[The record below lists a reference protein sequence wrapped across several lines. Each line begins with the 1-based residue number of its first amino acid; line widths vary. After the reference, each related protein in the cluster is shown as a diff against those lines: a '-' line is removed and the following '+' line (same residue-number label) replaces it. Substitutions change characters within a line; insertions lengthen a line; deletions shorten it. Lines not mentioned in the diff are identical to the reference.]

1 MGKTFSHSPLTLA
14 KILKASSIRNVKS
27 PTLLGVPISGLNQT
41 EIETTLNAFLDS
53 QTLNHIAT
61 VNPEF
66 LVEADTN
73 KDFKKLLN
81 QTALNICDGIGI
93 KLWTKIL
100 YKKNMTRI
108 TGVSLAEQLCAMAN
122 KRQQSVYFLGGF
134 GVAREAARIMG
145 VKHPTL
151 LIAGWED
158 GDPDVFSEALAAA
171 KPDILLVAF
180 GAPAQEF
187 WIQKYATKVP
197 SIKMAVGVGGTFDFW
212 ACKAK
217 RAPRL
222 MQRMGLEWFWRLST
236 EPKRAHRIY
245 KAVVVFSW
253 LVLKEKLF
261 KSR

>member
-1 MGKTFSHSPLTLA
+1 M
-14 KILKASSIRNVKS
+14 KS

-81 QTALNICDGIGI
+81 QTALNICDGMGT

-100 YKKNMTRI
+100 YKKNITRI
-108 TGVSLAEQLCAMAN
+108 TGVSLAEHLCDLAN
-122 KRQQSVYFLGGF
+122 QRQQSVYFLGGF
-134 GVAREAARIMG
+134 GVAQEAARIMG
-145 VKHPTL
+145 IKYPTL
-151 LIAGWED
+151 PIAGWED

-171 KPDILLVAF
+171 KPDIILVAF

-187 WIQKYATKVP
+187 WIQKHAPKIP
-197 SIKMAVGVGGTFDFW
+197 ALKIAVGVGGTFDFW